1 MWFGDAGGVEIHCED
16 GSILRIWF
24 VLRTNSNAAGPAAIA
39 QNNTTNDGPIRATSC
54 WRRVHKS
61 IKMLASKTQLKSVR
75 PNETCAILS
84 LPLNPMDSTSLTGNI
99 RSSNVKPQ
107 PIQRLIVVSANP
119 AERL

>member
-1 MWFGDAGGVEIHCED
+1 MWLGDAGGVEIHFED
-16 GSILRIWF
+16 GSLLRIWF
-24 VLRTNSNAAGPAAIA
+24 VMRTNSNAAGPAVMTP
-39 QNNTTNDGPIRATSC
+39 NNMTKNGPIRATSC

-99 RSSNVKPQ
+99 RSSKAATDPKADRR
-107 PIQRLIVVSANP
+107 QRQS
-119 AERL
+119 R